1 MFIFGKWYWAVAFLL
16 PTFMYF
22 QILFNKHTVTSHNIH
37 TLIAQSCPLT
47 LQTSGLGGAQSLGPQ
62 SVTLSERNGYA
73 GNGIDSNECVSLPL

>member
-22 QILFNKHTVTSHNIH
+22 QILFNKHTVNSHNIH

-47 LQTSGLGGAQSLGPQ
+47 LQTSGLGGPSP
-62 SVTLSERNGYA
+62 SDLSRSQFQREMGM
-73 GNGIDSNECVSLPL
+73 L